1 MRDDEGYMVKRSNE
15 SVALLNKRKYLSKTY
30 KYVDQDTKT
39 DAYFTVKDPNFQSEA
54 GEGAEGGEGGAGEG
68 RASKEDVVANIFGGM
83 REGEEDGKGKGCLL

>member
-39 DAYFTVKDPNFQSEA
+39 DAYFTVKDPNFQPDA
-54 GEGAEGGEGGAGEG
+54 GEGAEGAGEG

>member
-15 SVALLNKRKYLSKTY
+15 CVALLNKRKYLSKTY

-54 GEGAEGGEGGAGEG
+54 GEGAEGAGEG

-83 REGEEDGKGKGCLL
+83 REGEEEDGKGIGCLL